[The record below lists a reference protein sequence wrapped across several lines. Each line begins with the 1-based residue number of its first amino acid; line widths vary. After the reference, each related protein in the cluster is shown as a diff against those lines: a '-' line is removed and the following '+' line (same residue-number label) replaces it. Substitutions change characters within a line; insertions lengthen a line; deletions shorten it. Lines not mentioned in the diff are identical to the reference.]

1 MCIRDRYGADT
12 ARMFILFKAPPEKD
26 LEWDDSDV
34 EGQFRFI
41 QRLWKFVINTF
52 KLTNNNSRSNIEKEK
67 SKDEEAL
74 RLINIAIKEITDD
87 LDNLQFNTAISEL
100 MKVVNGLSL
109 IVNYCSNETLN
120 KVISILV
127 KITSPFSPHIAEELW
142 KTIGNTQSIH
152 LQSWPEFDAGAI
164 EQDTFKLMIQI
175 NGKVRG
181 SINASKNL
189 SKENLEDLAIKTEA
203 AIKWMDGKEPKRIIV
218 VPNKLVNIVI

>member
-1 MCIRDRYGADT
+1 
-12 ARMFILFKAPPEKD
+12 
-26 LEWDDSDV
+26 
-34 EGQFRFI
+34 
-41 QRLWKFVINTF
+41 
-52 KLTNNNSRSNIEKEK
+52 
-67 SKDEEAL
+67 
-74 RLINIAIKEITDD
+74 
-87 LDNLQFNTAISEL
+87 

-152 LQSWPEFDAGAI
+152 LQLWPKFDASAI
-164 EQDTFKLMIQI
+164 EQDTFKLIIQV

-181 SINASKNL
+181 SIDASKNL
-189 SKENLEDLAIKTEA
+189 SKEKLEVIALKSDA
-203 AIKWMDGKEPKRIIV
+203 ALKWMNGREPKRIIV